1 MESSARSIR
10 ARQTSAEPRAFPV
23 SVAPMMDWTDS
34 RYRRFMRSITRRT
47 PLYTEMITTHAIL
60 RGERHLQLKYD
71 ALEKPLVAQLGGDSP
86 RDLAEC
92 ARIVADYGYDE
103 VNLNVGCPSERVQ
116 SGSFGACL
124 MATPELVGEC
134 LGAMAQASALPV
146 SIKHRIGIDGRESY
160 EDLARFV
167 EIVAAASGVRRFVV
181 HARIAVLK
189 GLSPRE
195 NRSVP
200 PLRYADVHQLKRDF
214 PQLQIEING
223 GFRDLRAAQDQ
234 LTAVDGVMIGRA
246 AYETPWIFSAADPL
260 FFGAPGPAQNRA
272 AVIEALIEQLEE
284 LQSAG
289 VPLRNCTRH
298 TLGLFN
304 GEHGAR
310 HFRRTLTEN
319 RDESIAP
326 RTLLGEATRY
336 LRETA
341 LYGKPAATAAPAT
354 AALHIATVA
363 DQV

>member
-1 MESSARSIR
+1 MQVIARNAR
-10 ARQTSAEPRAFPV
+10 APTAFPV

-71 ALEKPLVAQLGGDSP
+71 AIEKPLVAQLGGDSP

-134 LGAMAQASALPV
+134 LGAMSQASALPV
-146 SIKHRIGIDGRESY
+146 SIKHRIGIDGREAY

-167 EIVAAASGVRRFVV
+167 EIVSSASGIRRFVV

-214 PQLQIEING
+214 PQLLIEING
-223 GFRDLRAAQDQ
+223 GFRDLETAEDQ
-234 LTAVDGVMIGRA
+234 LAAVDGVMIGRA
-246 AYETPWIFSAADPL
+246 AYETPWIFAEADAR
-260 FFGAPGPAQNRA
+260 FFGARGPAEHRA
-272 AVIEALIEQLEE
+272 AVIEALIEQLQE

-289 VPLRNCTRH
+289 IPLRNCTRH
-298 TLGLFN
+298 ALGLFN
-304 GEHGAR
+304 AEHGAR

-319 RDESIAP
+319 RDETIAP
-326 RTLLGEATRY
+326 RTLLNEATRY
-336 LRETA
+336 LRKDA
-341 LYGKPAATAAPAT
+341 LYGGAAASAAPAKRT
-354 AALHIATVA
+354 LQIATVA